1 MINLS
6 TDKEKFK
13 SFIIPFLLGVF
24 IFIAV
29 AGIVLI
35 VDYSLNYSDH
45 RYIEVNEIY
54 INRDNDKTLYLVT
67 TVNGDELSL
76 MNEDLLF
83 IGKFNSS
90 DIGGRLQR
98 LITERNGHVHL
109 KIEIRGKRST
119 FLSNYPNIINFKII
133 DETITGDV

>member
-45 RYIEVNEIY
+45 RYIEVTEIY

-98 LITERNGHVHL
+98 LITEADGHVHL
-109 KIEIRGKRST
+109 KIEIRGRRST

>member
-1 MINLS
+1 MINS
-6 TDKEKFK
+6 PTDKEKFK
-13 SFIIPFLLGVF
+13 SFMIPFLLGVF
-24 IFIAV
+24 VFISV
-29 AGIVLI
+29 TGIVLSA
-35 VDYSLNYSDH
+35 DYSLNYSNH

-98 LITERNGHVHL
+98 LITEGNGHVHL
-109 KIEIRGKRST
+109 KIEIRGRRSA

-133 DETITGDV
+133 DETVTGDV